1 MAAEEPDNAIIEPA
15 PFTRA
20 EATAGRRRLYLRP
33 WPIALGAL
41 FLALAAAVA
50 FMFTATAVRFTVTP
64 APDRFEVT
72 AGLFTY
78 QLGERYLMLPGT
90 YRIRAELDGY
100 QTLEREV
107 EVTAGDDQD
116 FAFDMTKLPGILTIT
131 TTPDVPAEVRVDQER
146 VGTTPLTLNEITP
159 GLHDIAVIAERYLRV
174 DTDIDIEG
182 KRIEQSLEVPL
193 EPAWAEV
200 SITST
205 PAQGRV
211 LVDGEA
217 RDTTPSQLE
226 LLQGEHVIQV
236 KKPGYKTWQ
245 TTLDVIAGE
254 PVSLPDARL
263 IRADGT
269 ITVNTD
275 PGGANVTIDG
285 RYRGQ
290 SPLEVSLRPD
300 NAYDVVLSKAGYQT
314 AKRTIDVDPD
324 EDIALSARLEPVVG
338 VIRLMV
344 EPGDGELFVD
354 GEPKGSPNQRLELT
368 ARSHDIEIRT
378 PGYATYETTVTPKP
392 GLSQQLMVQ
401 LETEAE
407 AKVAAINESL
417 ASSGG
422 PRLQLILPGELDMGA
437 GRREPGRRSNEI
449 EKSVELTRPYYLSV
463 HEITNAQY
471 KQFVPNHESG
481 VLGRTLLGQDKR
493 PVVNVSWQ
501 DAARY
506 CNWLSK
512 QDGLPPAY
520 EMKDGRLQAVQP
532 MTTGYRL
539 PTEAEWAWAARY
551 AGGEPTRFPWG
562 DRMPPEEVHANYA
575 DESARAMVPY
585 HIESYNDTFRGPA
598 PVGSFEPND
607 FGIYDLAGNVSEWI
621 HDYYSI
627 EMVRETL
634 VDPTGPDTGEFHVVR
649 GSNYTHGR
657 FSELRWTFRDY
668 GAEPKPEIGFRVA
681 RYVE

>member
-1 MAAEEPDNAIIEPA
+1 MAVEEEDNAIIEPA
-15 PFTRA
+15 SFTRA
-20 EATAGRRRLYLRP
+20 KASTRRRRPYLRP
-33 WPIALGAL
+33 WSIALVVL
-41 FLALAAAVA
+41 FLVLAAAVA
-50 FMFTATAVRFTVTP
+50 FMFTASAVRFTVTP
-64 APDRFEVT
+64 IPDRFEVT
-72 AGLFTY
+72 RGLFTY
-78 QLGERYLMLPGT
+78 QLGERYLMLPGK
-90 YRIRAELDGY
+90 YRIRAELEGY
-100 QTLEREV
+100 EPLERQI
-107 EVTAGDDQD
+107 EVTSGSDQD
-116 FAFDMTKLPGILTIT
+116 FAFDMTKLPGILTVT
-131 TTPDVPAEVRVDQER
+131 TTPDVAAEVHVDQEA
-146 VGTTPLTLNEITP
+146 VGTTPLTLRAIAP
-159 GLHDIAVIAERYLRV
+159 GLHDIAIIAERYLRV

-200 SITST
+200 VITST
-205 PAQGRV
+205 PAEGSV
-211 LVDGEA
+211 VVDGQQRA
-217 RDTTPSQLE
+217 TTPAQLE

-245 TTLDVIAGE
+245 TTLDVVAGE

-263 IRADGT
+263 IRADGKVS
-269 ITVNTD
+269 VNTE
-275 PGGANVTIDG
+275 PSGANVTIGG

-290 SPLEVSLRPD
+290 SPVDVTLRPGE
-300 NAYDVVLSKAGYQT
+300 AYEVVLSKAGYQS

-324 EDIALSARLEPVVG
+324 EDIALSTRLEPIVG
-338 VIRLMV
+338 VVRLMV

-354 GEPKGSPNQRLELT
+354 GQSKGLPNQRLELT
-368 ARSHDIEIRT
+368 ARSHEIEIHT
-378 PGYATYETTVTPKP
+378 PGYATYATTVTPKP
-392 GLSQQLMVQ
+392 GLSQQLMIQ

-417 ASSGG
+417 ASAGG
-422 PRLQLILPGELDMGA
+422 PRLQLILPGELEMGA

-449 EKSVELTRPYYLSV
+449 EKSVKLTRPYYLSV

-471 KQFVPNHESG
+471 KKFAPNHESG
-481 VLGRTLLGQDKR
+481 VLGRTLLGQEER

-520 EMKDGRLQAVQP
+520 EMKAGRLQAVQP

-585 HIESYNDTFRGPA
+585 HVEGYNDTFRGPA
-598 PVGSFEPND
+598 PVGSFEPNE
-607 FGIYDLAGNVSEWI
+607 FGIFDLAGNVSEWI
-621 HDYYSI
+621 HDY
-627 EMVRETL
+627 
-634 VDPTGPDTGEFHVVR
+634 
-649 GSNYTHGR
+649 
-657 FSELRWTFRDY
+657 
-668 GAEPKPEIGFRVA
+668 
-681 RYVE
+681 